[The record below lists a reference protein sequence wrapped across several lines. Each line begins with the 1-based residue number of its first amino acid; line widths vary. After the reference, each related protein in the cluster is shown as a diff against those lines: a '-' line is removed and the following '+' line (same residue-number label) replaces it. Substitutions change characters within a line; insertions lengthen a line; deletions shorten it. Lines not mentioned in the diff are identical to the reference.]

1 MNKVPSMKKK
11 WVMANWKMNGSKEMV
26 DGYISE
32 LQQHSWD
39 NQLELVIF
47 PPMIYLQQF
56 MGKNLHVGAQNVS
69 SESSGAFTGEVSAR
83 MLKELDCDYVLV
95 GHSERRQNF
104 KEDNAIIA
112 KKFHIVKEH
121 GMMPVICIGE
131 TLKEYQL
138 GKTRD
143 VLKLQLECL
152 NKDADFSFKECI
164 IAYEP
169 AWAIGS
175 GLTPTR
181 HEIAQVFED
190 IQNILYELKSAF
202 LDVPMLYGGSVNE
215 INIQMI
221 DSIENCSGVL
231 IGGAS
236 LKVKQLLEILKCIT
250 CC

>member
-1 MNKVPSMKKK
+1 MRKK

-32 LQQHSWD
+32 LEQHAWD
-39 NQLELVIF
+39 KHLELVIF

-56 MGKNLHVGAQNVS
+56 AGKNLHIGSQNVS
-69 SESSGAFTGEVSAR
+69 SEPNGAFTGEVSA
-83 MLKELDCDYVLV
+83 MMIQELNCEYVLV
-95 GHSERRQNF
+95 GHSERRQYF

-121 GMMPVICIGE
+121 GMIPVICIGE
-131 TLKEYQL
+131 TLAEYQS

-143 VLKLQLECL
+143 VLKLQLQSL
-152 NKDADFSFKECI
+152 NKTADFTFKQCI

-169 AWAIGS
+169 AWAIGA
-175 GLTPTR
+175 GLTPTC
-181 HEIAQVFED
+181 HEITQVFED
-190 IQNILYELKSAF
+190 IKNILHELK
-202 LDVPMLYGGSVNE
+202 LECTDVPMLYGGSVNE
-215 INIQMI
+215 NNIQMI

>member
-1 MNKVPSMKKK
+1 MKKK
-11 WVMANWKMNGSKEMV
+11 WVMANWKMNGSIEMV

-32 LQQHSWD
+32 LQAHAWD
-39 NQLELVIF
+39 KHLELVIL

-56 MGKNLHVGAQNVS
+56 MGKSLHIGAQNVS
-69 SESSGAFTGEVSAR
+69 SESNGAFTGEVSAK
-83 MLKELDCDYVLV
+83 MLKEVNCEYILV
-95 GHSERRQNF
+95 GHSERRQSF

-121 GMMPVICIGE
+121 GIIPVICIGE
-131 TLKEYQL
+131 TLEDYQL

-143 VLKLQLECL
+143 VLRLQLQSL
-152 NKDADFSFKECI
+152 NKTADFSFKECI

-169 AWAIGS
+169 AWAIGA
-175 GLTPTR
+175 GLTPTH

-190 IQNILYELKSAF
+190 IQNILHELEVEF
-202 LDVPMLYGGSVNE
+202 TDVPMLYGGSVNE